1 MFFEEV
7 LVKFVLEELVV
18 EVVDEM
24 EKINKIKK

>member
-18 EVVDEM
+18 EVVGEM

>member
-18 EVVDEM
+18 EVVCEM